1 MSGES
6 RVLAVIP
13 ARYGSKR
20 FEGKP
25 LALLKGRPIVVRV
38 VEQARKCKLVQDVVV
53 ATDDERIISEVEKA
67 GFRAVMTSREHL
79 SGTDRIAEVAEKSS
93 ADIIVNIQGDEP
105 LINPA
110 DVDNAVKA
118 LLDDP
123 SLNVSTLALPVTS
136 REEFENPN
144 VVKVVTDKNGMA
156 LYFSRAPIPYS
167 RDGNKRS
174 PMMKHLGLYVFRRR
188 FLLQYAALEPSGL
201 EMTEKLEQLRIL
213 QNGFRIKV
221 VIAVRDSIGIDAPED
236 ILKAEAFL
244 DV

>member
-1 MSGES
+1 MA

-13 ARYGSKR
+13 ARYDSKR
-20 FEGKP
+20 FKGKLLVPLKGKP
-25 LALLKGRPIVVRV
+25 VIVRV
-38 VEQARKCKLVQDVVV
+38 LEQARKCRLIDEIVV
-53 ATDDERIISEVEKA
+53 ATDDERILAEVEKA
-67 GFRAVMTSREHL
+67 GGSAVMTSVEHA

-105 LINPA
+105 LIYPA
-110 DVDNAVKA
+110 DVDSAVKA
-118 LLDDP
+118 LLEDN
-123 SLNVSTLALPVTS
+123 SLDVSTLALPITS

-167 RDGNKRS
+167 REGGNR
-174 PMMKHLGLYVFRRR
+174 PTMMKHLGLYVFRRS
-188 FLLQYAALEPSGL
+188 FLLQYAVLEPTEL

-213 QNGFRIKV
+213 QNGFGIKV
-221 VIAVRDSIGIDAPED
+221 VIAGRDSVGIDTPED
-236 ILKAEAFL
+236 ISRAEALL